1 MATKKTL
8 EYDLVNDKAE
18 YETLPMKAGDT
29 GEYVKLADKD
39 SSGGASTNAPSG
51 IVGTKTNTGTTAAGN
66 GTKTTSAQVAYPDV
80 PEYQKY
86 TYNKY
91 APSETVQQA
100 DAALKAIQAA
110 QPGAYQSKW
119 QSQVDSIINQ
129 ILNREKFSYDFNEDA
144 LYKQYAEQYT
154 RGGKLAMQDTM
165 GQASAMTGGYGSS
178 YASTAGNQAYQ
189 EYLSKLNEVIPEL
202 YGMALDRYQMEGQ
215 EMYNQYG
222 LLSSQE
228 QQDYARYMDS
238 YNQWLAERDYA
249 TNRYDTERN
258 FDYNKYNTD
267 RAFDYGVYS
276 DDRNFDYN
284 DYRNTIEDAKWTE
297 AQEYQQW
304 LDKLGIDYQDHTEA
318 IRNEQWGAEFEAS
331 EDQRTKDNDYRERV
345 YASDE
350 DQRTKDN
357 DYRERVYASDED
369 QRSKDNEYRDKVFKA
384 DEEQRGIENV
394 IANEE
399 LGIKKEEH
407 AMNKEAWEIEKG
419 QIKDS
424 EKLHSGKGYNN
435 GTLTVGQLKDLQAV
449 LGVDTDGL
457 YGPKTKEAA
466 GGLTADEAYAKYVL
480 GTSDEVAEAY
490 SSTTSKLS
498 EGKELSA
505 SDIKGISTQVSDLVA
520 NEDLE
525 GAEAY
530 LTLLYDNG
538 YISEAQ
544 LMSFLAPYV
553 EVEESE
559 TVDTSVPTTSTVP
572 GLGTSNNS
580 SGSKTAPSNIGLD
593 TIQKNAMD
601 KTDEY
606 MKKILGIK

>member
-238 YNQWLAERDYA
+238 YNQWLNERDYA
-249 TNRYDTERN
+249 TGRYDTAYDR
-258 FDYNKYNTD
+258 DYNAYLNDVNLGYQIHSDEQD
-267 RAFDYGVYS
+267 RIWNEYVTANNNAQFDAEFGEKVKQNEIS
-276 DDRNFDYN
+276 N
-284 DYRNTIEDAKWTE
+284 
-297 AQEYQQW
+297 QQW
-304 LDKLGIDYQDHTEA
+304 QQSFDEGVRQY
-318 IRNEQWGAEFEAS
+318 NETMAFNEKTHADTVAQWGIENGFT
-331 EDQRTKDNDYRERV
+331 QQQI
-345 YASDE
+345 DE
-350 DQRTKDN
+350 MIKQN
-357 DYRERVYASDED
+357 
-369 QRSKDNEYRDKVFKA
+369 
-384 DEEQRGIENV
+384 GIENV
-394 IANEE
+394 FTQMQIEEQIKQNGIQNGFTQQQIDEQINQNRIQNGYTERE
-399 LGIKKEEH
+399 LGMKEEEH
-407 AMNKEAWEIEKG
+407 AAAMDAYKREEESDA
-419 QIKDS
+419 DS
-424 EKLHSGKGYNN
+424 KKLYSGNGYNN
-435 GTLTVGQLKDLQAV
+435 GTLTVGQIKELQAYY
-449 LGVDTDGL
+449 GVEADGL
-457 YGPKTKEAA
+457 YGPKTQAA
-466 GGLTADEAYAKYVL
+466 TGGLSADEAYANIFG
-480 GTSDEVAEAY
+480 GTSETKKLTASEIKGVSSEVAARVADGGINAAEGYLDVMVSSGLLAEEEA
-490 SSTTSKLS
+490 KM
-498 EGKELSA
+498 
-505 SDIKGISTQVSDLVA
+505 I
-520 NEDLE
+520 
-525 GAEAY
+525 
-530 LTLLYDNG
+530 
-538 YISEAQ
+538 
-544 LMSFLAPYV
+544 LAPYV
-553 EVEESE
+553 
-559 TVDTSVPTTSTVP
+559 TVDEDEIVDTTVPTTSTVP
-572 GLGTSNNS
+572 GLGTSSNS
-580 SGSKTAPSNIGLD
+580 SGSTTAPSDIGLN

-601 KTDEY
+601 ATEEY

>member
-350 DQRTKDN
+350 DQR
-357 DYRERVYASDED
+357 
-369 QRSKDNEYRDKVFKA
+369 SKDNEYRDKVFKA